1 MKKNDLGSK
10 LFLYLHDLLSNKV
23 VDCHPRRLLKR
34 IEMENKEQLN
44 QNSEKN
50 EGIEN
55 EKITSKGVKKA
66 IDGNEKKKIIKL
78 IQPDILPAKVRIEV
92 HTLVTEGL
100 ASETAPVEDE
110 TLPEIEEAM
119 EMEEEEDLIE
129 DNNELAS
136 LNKLQ
141 LVVMLEEAV
150 KEADVQAIKDKVA
163 AIRLHFN
170 KLNKEDIDN
179 ELGQFLQGG
188 GAADSFQHAEDPLEQ
203 RFNEAFAIFKANRA
217 KLNEDMEKLKV
228 ENLAQKQ
235 ALLEQ
240 LKQIIASDDSLKK
253 TYDDFRALQDRW
265 KEIGQVPAAE
275 NANLWN
281 NYHFLVEQFFD
292 KVRIGRELRDLDMKK
307 NLDAKID
314 LCEKAEEL
322 LDEKSMTKSF
332 KALQKLHE
340 DWKEIGPVPQ
350 DKKDEIWERF
360 KAASDKINQIRR
372 EHYSKLQEEQ
382 GANLETKKALCEK
395 AEEIVNEEYASVNA
409 WQKKSAE
416 LSEVF
421 NVWKTIGP
429 ASKKDNEAIW
439 ARFKA
444 SMDTFFEKKKAF
456 FASMKDRQTEN
467 LERKTQLC
475 LEAEALMDSTDWKNA
490 AEQLKKL
497 QEEWKTIGPVP
508 KRHTDKIWKRFRSA
522 CDTFF
527 NRKNEHFSGRRTEE
541 EANLVAKK
549 ALLEEIKAFQLSQN
563 RNENMD
569 AIKAFQKRWIEI
581 GYVPMKQKEA
591 INKEYRQLIDDLFDT
606 MRKNQNEMST
616 NEFREMMEGLKDDPD
631 SRDKVRRERL
641 TLQNKVQKLRDEI
654 SVLENNIGFFSNSK
668 NSELMKAEYE
678 KKINKAKE
686 DLKVLEAKLR
696 MTE

>member
-1 MKKNDLGSK
+1 
-10 LFLYLHDLLSNKV
+10 
-23 VDCHPRRLLKR
+23 
-34 IEMENKEQLN
+34 MENNEQLN
-44 QNSEKN
+44 QNPGTQ

-55 EKITSKGVKKA
+55 ENLAQKSVKKA
-66 IDGNEKKKIIKL
+66 IDGNEKKKIVKL
-78 IQPDILPAKVRIEV
+78 IQPNILPGKVRIEV
-92 HTLVTEGL
+92 GTLTE
-100 ASETAPVEDE
+100 TPAPVEQELPQDE
-110 TLPEIEEAM
+110 VLPEIEVPADLD
-119 EMEEEEDLIE
+119 EEELAEDSV
-129 DNNELAS
+129 ELDG

-141 LVVMLEEAV
+141 LVEMLEDTV
-150 KEADVQAIKDKVA
+150 KDGDIQAIKDKVA

-170 KLNKEDIDN
+170 KLNKEDMDN
-179 ELGQFLQGG
+179 ELDKFLENGG
-188 GAADSFQHAEDPLEQ
+188 SQEAFQHKEDPLEQ
-203 RFNEAFAIFKANRA
+203 RFNEAFGIFKANRS
-217 KLNEDMEKLKV
+217 KQNEDLEKQKV

-235 ALLEQ
+235 ALLEE
-240 LKQIIASDDSLKK
+240 LKQIIASDDTLKK
-253 TYDDFRALQDRW
+253 TYDDFKALQDRW

-322 LDEKSMTKSF
+322 LNEKSMTKSF

-372 EHYSKLQEEQ
+372 EHYAKLQEEQ
-382 GANLETKKALCEK
+382 GANLETKKALCDQ
-395 AEEIVNEEYASVNA
+395 ADEIIGGEYTSVNA
-409 WQKKSAE
+409 WQKKSTE
-416 LSEVF
+416 LSELF
-421 NVWKTIGP
+421 KVWKTVGP
-429 ASKKDNEAIW
+429 AGKKDNEEIW

-444 SMDTFFEKKKAF
+444 AMDTFFSNKKEF
-456 FASMKDRQTEN
+456 FASMKDKQTEN
-467 LERKTQLC
+467 LERKSQLC
-475 LEAEALMDSTDWKNA
+475 SEAEALMDSTDWRNA
-490 AEQLKKL
+490 SEQLKKL

-508 KRHTDKIWKRFRSA
+508 KRHTDKIWKRFRTA

-527 NRKNEHFSGRRTEE
+527 NRKNEHFSGRKSEE

-549 ALLEEIKAFQLSQN
+549 ALLEEIMAFQLGAN
-563 RNENMD
+563 RIENME

-591 INKEYRQLIDDLFDT
+591 INKEYRKAIDDLFDT
-606 MRKNQNEMST
+606 MRKNQNELST
-616 NEFREMMEGLKDDPD
+616 NEFREMMEGLKDDPE
-631 SRDKVRRERL
+631 SRDRVRKERI
-641 TLQNKVQKLRDEI
+641 TLQNRVQKLRDEI

-678 KKINKAKE
+678 KKIKKAKD
-686 DLKVLEAKLR
+686 DLKVLEAKLK
-696 MTE
+696 MTEE